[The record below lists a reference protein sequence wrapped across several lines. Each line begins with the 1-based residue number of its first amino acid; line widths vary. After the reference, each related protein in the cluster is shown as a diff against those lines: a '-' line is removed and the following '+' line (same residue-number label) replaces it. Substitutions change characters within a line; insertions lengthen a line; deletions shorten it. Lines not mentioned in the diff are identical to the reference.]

1 MTTSSYHFLLG
12 RSLLLL
18 MGFNESTGVVTLDSG
33 KLTRCQIQ
41 NPETRPRNL
50 TGRWQEGLRV
60 TTEMQSSD
68 PNLRNKFCPWKGIC
82 QAGLP
87 SRSGIGQSPDPI
99 EVHAI

>member
-18 MGFNESTGVVTLDSG
+18 MGFNESTGVVSLDSG

-50 TGRWQEGLRV
+50 TGPLARGIASHHRNAMQNSDPKFEEQILRV
-60 TTEMQSSD
+60 EG
-68 PNLRNKFCPWKGIC
+68 N
-82 QAGLP
+82 LP
-87 SRSGIGQSPDPI
+87 SRITQSVR
-99 EVHAI
+99 EWAIA